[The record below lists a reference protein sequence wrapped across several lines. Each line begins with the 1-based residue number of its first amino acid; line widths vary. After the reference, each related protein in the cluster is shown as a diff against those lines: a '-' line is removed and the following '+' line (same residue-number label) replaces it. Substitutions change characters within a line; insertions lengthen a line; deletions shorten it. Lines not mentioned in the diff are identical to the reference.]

1 MRLPIIPLGDR
12 AILVDF
18 GDRIAP
24 EVNDQVIALFE
35 RLVELA
41 NDAIE
46 FCVPAFCS
54 LGIGYDPV
62 AICYADLCLLVQQQF
77 DLIQSRVGERE
88 RPKVRI
94 PVCYSPTLGF
104 DLEHVSETT
113 GLSRQ
118 QIIELHTSKTYRAY
132 MLGFLPGFAYLGSVD
147 AALRVDRR
155 HEPRLKVAAGS
166 VGIVGE
172 QTGVYP
178 CDAPGGWQ
186 IIGRTPIST
195 VRQSDASDAHDH
207 SDKNQFL
214 IAPGDEVEFY
224 PIDQAEF
231 DSILEKSLAV
241 NQPTAASTTQ
251 VNDDST
257 SLNFKMAGLRAVV
270 QDFGRTGC
278 QHLGIPIGGV
288 MDRFSATIANRLVGN
303 TDHATLIEIAL
314 LGPAIEF
321 SGDCQIAITGAD
333 LSPKLDGHSVSMWET
348 VSVVG
353 QQRLS
358 FGARQVGCR
367 CYLAIA
373 GDFEP
378 PQRLGSSSPSA
389 TGAPMADDGWLLGGS
404 LLKGQTV
411 TVSRNRP
418 SVSHKRIFPVELRP
432 ACLVG
437 DCQQASGNPVEHL
450 ISISKGPE
458 WDWFSDRQRSAFFE
472 HRFEVLANSNSMGF
486 RLSSFLDQDCE
497 LPSMISSAVV
507 PGVIQVTPSS
517 QCILLMR
524 DAQTTGGYP
533 RIGVVDYEALNDVA
547 QLCPGDRIRFQQ
559 NGL

>member
-77 DLIQSRVGERE
+77 DLIQSGVGERE

-195 VRQSDASDAHDH
+195 VRQSDATNAGGQS
-207 SDKNQFL
+207 SKSQFL

-224 PIDQAEF
+224 PIDEAEF
-231 DSILEKSLAV
+231 DSIQKKSLTAI
-241 NQPTAASTTQ
+241 QPTAALTTQ
-251 VNDDST
+251 VNGSI
-257 SLNFKMAGLRAVV
+257 SLHFKTAGLRTAV
-270 QDFGRTGC
+270 QNFGCNGY
-278 QHLGIPIGGV
+278 QHLGIPSGGV

-303 TDHATLIEIAL
+303 TDHATLIEITL
-314 LGPAIEF
+314 LGPTIEF

-507 PGVIQVTPSS
+507 PGVIQVTPSG